1 MQNRVIDLFHQSI
14 EAKISCGEQL
24 APYLEAASSLVTNQL
39 LQEHKLLC
47 CGNGS
52 AASLASILTQNLTLG
67 YKMERPGFAALN
79 LATDSG
85 MSSAIQQKKGS
96 SDLFVGQVQSL
107 GQKGD
112 LLVTFSLGDDPH
124 NVVRAI
130 QTAHDRDMSVI
141 AFFTQNE
148 ESVAASLSTTDIA
161 LQVPL
166 QDPHSACEIYLLCIH
181 TLCDLI
187 DIQLFG
193 EPV

>member
-24 APYLEAASSLVTNQL
+24 APYLEAASSLVSNQL

-52 AASLASILTQNLTLG
+52 AANLASIFTQILTLG
-67 YKMERPGFAALN
+67 HKMERPGFAAFN
-79 LATDSG
+79 LATDTG
-85 MSSAIQQKKGS
+85 MNSAILQKKGFS
-96 SDLFVGQVQSL
+96 ELFVAQVQSL
-107 GQKGD
+107 GLKGD

-130 QTAHDRDMSVI
+130 QTAHDRNMSVI
-141 AFFTQNE
+141 AFFMQNE
-148 ESVAASLSTTDIA
+148 ESIAASLSSTDIA

-166 QDPHSACEIYLLCIH
+166 KDSHSACEIYLLCIH

-187 DIQLFG
+187 DFQLFG